1 MKKILVLLLAML
13 MLVPCFSAIA
23 EETATALPL
32 NTAFSM
38 DYETLRTALGKDA
51 VEDLWDEGTGTLML
65 EQCAIGIGDL
75 KADSIHFQVDRNNSD
90 KASRLSQ
97 ISINLPTSE
106 KSIASFREALTA
118 LTDMYGQPDS
128 DPFDAASVENYVEYG
143 GLSATWTKPDV
154 RISLSLSRM
163 FQESINLDFTNR
175 LCYSA
180 DDLK

>member
-13 MLVPCFSAIA
+13 MLVPCISAIA

-32 NTAFSM
+32 NAAFSM

-75 KADSIHFQVDRNNSD
+75 KADSIHFQVDRNNSE

-97 ISINLPTSE
+97 ISINLPTS
-106 KSIASFREALTA
+106 
-118 LTDMYGQPDS
+118 
-128 DPFDAASVENYVEYG
+128 
-143 GLSATWTKPDV
+143 
-154 RISLSLSRM
+154 
-163 FQESINLDFTNR
+163 
-175 LCYSA
+175 
-180 DDLK
+180 